1 VYIFKG
7 TFKITINYKSMGSKK
22 RKKKK
27 EIKWFPENDLF
38 ATILIVIIV
47 GAIMLIKACNG

>member
-1 VYIFKG
+1 M
-7 TFKITINYKSMGSKK
+7 KI
-22 RKKKK
+22 KK

-47 GAIMLIKACNG
+47 GAAK

>member
-1 VYIFKG
+1 MVREK
-7 TFKITINYKSMGSKK
+7 N
-22 RKKKK
+22 KK

>member
-1 VYIFKG
+1 
-7 TFKITINYKSMGSKK
+7 MGSKK

-47 GAIMLIKACNG
+47 GAIILIKACNG